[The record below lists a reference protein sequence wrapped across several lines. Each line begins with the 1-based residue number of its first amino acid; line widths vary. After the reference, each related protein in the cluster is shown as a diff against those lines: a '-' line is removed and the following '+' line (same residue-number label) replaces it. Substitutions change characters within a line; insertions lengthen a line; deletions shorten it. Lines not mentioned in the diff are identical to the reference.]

1 VVSTAYDLRPPP
13 ASPLEGFADVQ
24 HYTNDGGD
32 FSVDGPDSKS
42 TPTDSVT
49 KVPSFMSYTDDND
62 RAWTDARIHQQ
73 LIDRGSGSSGGSGW
87 SANGSSGSDSANSM
101 LSATG
106 EVDADG
112 SILYDDVMAFRGVN
126 EYTDLDE
133 EPVEVALVGPDE
145 EVLVRTAHEG
155 GATSMNPIERSVR
168 DAVGRVPRAGL
179 AGDPETARED
189 VGGALDVVASLVTDG
204 AYAEAA
210 GTMDGRVRERVREN
224 VVDHEPRLGERS
236 PEGLLSLV
244 DETVGRLR
252 GVAGA
257 GG

>member
-1 VVSTAYDLRPPP
+1 
-13 ASPLEGFADVQ
+13 
-24 HYTNDGGD
+24 
-32 FSVDGPDSKS
+32 
-42 TPTDSVT
+42 
-49 KVPSFMSYTDDND
+49 
-62 RAWTDARIHQQ
+62 
-73 LIDRGSGSSGGSGW
+73 
-87 SANGSSGSDSANSM
+87 
-101 LSATG
+101 
-106 EVDADG
+106 
-112 SILYDDVMAFRGVN
+112 
-126 EYTDLDE
+126 
-133 EPVEVALVGPDE
+133 
-145 EVLVRTAHEG
+145 
-155 GATSMNPIERSVR
+155 MNPIERSVG